1 MTEAE
6 NETMARRVIE
16 EIFNSGNLD
25 VADELFAPSFVGHQ
39 PGDEPVN
46 GPQGEKDLAGMYRTA
61 FPDLQMTIEDV
72 IASGDQVVTRWT
84 ARGTHQGELQGI
96 PPSGTQVTVTG
107 MTLARIE
114 NGQIVEEWNNFDQL
128 GMMQQIGA
136 IPAAAT
142 DA

>member
-1 MTEAE
+1 
-6 NETMARRVIE
+6 
-16 EIFNSGNLD
+16 
-25 VADELFAPSFVGHQ
+25 
-39 PGDEPVN
+39 
-46 GPQGEKDLAGMYRTA
+46 
-61 FPDLQMTIEDV
+61 MTIEDV

-96 PPSGTQVTVTG
+96 PPTGKQVTVTG